1 MTQPL
6 FCSAASPWGIHLSI
20 RDNVCTRCGWTAP
33 RSAGAA
39 SLSIG
44 EHDGSAGSDGE
55 EDGGL
60 AA

>member
-20 RDNVCTRCGWTAP
+20 RDNVCVRCGWTAP
-33 RSAGAA
+33 GSGGGA
-39 SLSIG
+39 SLTFG
-44 EHDGSAGSDGE
+44 EDDGAGSEGE
-55 EDGGL
+55 EDGGR